1 MQSVYSEEVD
11 ENNIVY
17 KQHFHNPREPK
28 KPKERGIVEEYE
40 SEVKVHSHH
49 TSDILIC
56 GVMAGAIAGVVTN
69 CMETLAVKK

>member
-69 CMETLAVKK
+69 GMETLAVKK